1 LWNAGL
7 PKWLAIL
14 LIVGFVLSLL
24 LPSKK
29 SADQRILVGT
39 SVVWFLVV
47 LLCFRF
53 APFPRVWLFALP
65 MYFAGAAAGWAYL
78 TESICGPSSRALL
91 YVEFGAVVF
100 LMFFIAR
107 AVSNKVS
114 VNDETG
120 ICSDA
125 NDVTDFMIHHEIGF
139 DSVYRTPVCNMP
151 MAYYYLR
158 KNHGE
163 LQKIRIMPSRQSPS
177 EQGDLNPVAWVFV
190 NSSEGD
196 TLDSVLDRPPGE
208 QVQVLQRAIFK
219 NGVMYQVHFSHS
231 ISGGT

>member
-1 LWNAGL
+1 
-7 PKWLAIL
+7 
-14 LIVGFVLSLL
+14 
-24 LPSKK
+24 
-29 SADQRILVGT
+29 
-39 SVVWFLVV
+39 
-47 LLCFRF
+47 
-53 APFPRVWLFALP
+53 
-65 MYFAGAAAGWAYL
+65 
-78 TESICGPSSRALL
+78 
-91 YVEFGAVVF
+91 
-100 LMFFIAR
+100 
-107 AVSNKVS
+107 
-114 VNDETG
+114 
-120 ICSDA
+120 
-125 NDVTDFMIHHEIGF
+125 
-139 DSVYRTPVCNMP
+139 MP

-190 NSSEGD
+190 NSAEGD